1 MKSTEQNTTV
11 RMVLTEKAPFLIT
24 IALDGVSTPHNT
36 YLVRQCVAM
45 DELEAAWARSGI
57 RIHNRQNFK
66 KSLFI
71 PSYHYIIVDGIAEG
85 RLLDRY
91 KCRKIAKGE
100 WYSRVISQ
108 EIL

>member
-1 MKSTEQNTTV
+1 MKNTEQNTIV

-24 IALDGVSTPHNT
+24 IALDGVSTPYDT
-36 YLVRQCVAM
+36 YLVRQCVSI

-57 RIHNRQNFK
+57 KINNRKNLK

-71 PSYHYIIVDGIAEG
+71 PSYHYIIVDGVAEG
-85 RLLDRY
+85 RLLEKY
-91 KCRKIAKGE
+91 KCRKIARGE
-100 WYSRVISQ
+100 WYSRVISE